1 MKQTMRYISVVA
13 LLMCSM
19 MTWADDRVFIV
30 APTNGTVTVDNAN
43 PTGATTVTLT
53 VTPAADYYITLDDIK
68 VEKTSVE
75 AQARRVGE
83 AGPSI
88 ADPLEVTVV
97 SVDDT
102 GKGTYQFDLP
112 EGNGAMVSVT
122 FTECETFTPIVT
134 IGNWTYGHMADE
146 PEVTNNKSGGT
157 VTFTYSVDGSNLY
170 SPTVPTDAGKYTVK
184 ASIAAKGHYKA
195 AEATADFN
203 IYKAVL
209 NDLFVS
215 IGNWV
220 FFLEPSTP
228 SVEGNLGNGAVT
240 YEYKVKDAGDDTYS
254 KTVPTAVGSYTVRA
268 TVAETKNYERAMAT
282 ASFEIMTVDVTK
294 AVITLS
300 TTSYTYDGTA
310 KEPVVTVKVDDIV
323 IPATY
328 YIVAY
333 TNNVNAGTATVTLTF
348 KDGITGTA
356 STTFTIEKATLKL
369 AVSISSW
376 VYGTTPGIP
385 GVTGVPANAALSF
398 VYKVKDADDKTYSS
412 TVPTNV
418 GSYTVRAIVAESANY
433 KSATA
438 TADFEITPKVVENA
452 TIILSQTSYEYDGT
466 AKEPEVTVKDGET
479 TIPSTEYKV
488 RYKDNIDV
496 GEAQVS
502 IYDCEG
508 GNYTVN
514 GSTTFPITEGTLS
527 VQVSGYDD
535 YYDTEAHGITVKAT
549 EGAEVMYGT
558 TKIYLSQTSP
568 TFIDVGTY
576 TVYFEVTKP
585 NYKPVEGSATVIIRE
600 REQGEGY
607 ALWIGKTQVTEE
619 NRKNVLNDPD
629 PEAPRFFFDP
639 KNNQLVITNNQEA
652 LTIESRL
659 YNLTIF
665 LNKKEPSKLERIFG
679 QNGTLSITTY
689 GNEPGSLTL
698 DTKHHDGV
706 ICGFSEFSVTGTYML
721 DPKDGKYAIYDSRFI
736 LLKQSGTDYNDL
748 PYYAIAQEASFGQ
761 TISPLVHGETITF
774 RADDYMTTDNDGN
787 IVKVPLDNTAI
798 NDVLHTFNQDIYPE
812 EEDYFDEDLLCLR
825 IYGRREPQARAT
837 RAADDGNDDQLIPG
851 TDEYADAHR
860 GCLTFMVPDGTGS
873 AFVQT
878 ETEPGCQLRM
888 RVMGDGSESVSS
900 KDFADGMMRLDYDV
914 AKPSYVLVWLEEDGA
929 VRPEEKRETAHGR
942 IYSIRVMPTSTSKNP
957 LADIEGFPEDMISE
971 VVVFEPTGIHEPK
984 DDGRTVEKRNDAFY
998 DLQGR
1003 RVAVP
1008 QKGVYIY
1015 NGKKVV
1021 IK

>member
-19 MTWADDRVFIV
+19 MTWADDRVYIV

-68 VEKTSVE
+68 VEKTSEE

-88 ADPLEVTVV
+88 ADPIEVTEV

-134 IGNWTYGHMADE
+134 IGDWRYGHTADK
-146 PEVTNNKSGGT
+146 PKVTNNKSGGT
-157 VTFTYSVDGSNLY
+157 VTFTYSVKGVNNY
-170 SPTVPTDAGKYTVK
+170 SATVPTDAGVYTVK

-195 AEATADFN
+195 AEDTADFF
-203 IYKAVL
+203 IYKESLDA
-209 NDLFVS
+209 FSVS
-215 IGNWV
+215 IHSWV
-220 FFLEPSTP
+220 FLHEPRTP
-228 SVEGNLGNGAVT
+228 SVKGNKSNGDVT
-240 YEYKVKDAGDDTYS
+240 YEYKVKDADDNTYS

-268 TVAETKNYERAMAT
+268 TVAETKNYKGAT
-282 ASFEIMTVDVTK
+282 ATADFEIMSLDVTK

-300 TTSYTYDGTA
+300 MRSYTYDGTA
-310 KEPVVTVKVDDIV
+310 KEPEVTVKVDDIV

-385 GVTGVPANAALSF
+385 GVTGVPANADLSF

-488 RYKDNIDV
+488 MYMDNIDV
-496 GEAQVS
+496 GKAQVS

-514 GSTTFPITEGTLS
+514 GSTTFTITEGTLS
-527 VQVSGYDD
+527 VQVYGYDG
-535 YYDTEAHGITVKAT
+535 YFDTEAHGITVKAT

-558 TKIYLSQTSP
+558 TKIYLSNTSP
-568 TFIDVGTY
+568 TFIDVGSY
-576 TVYFEVTKP
+576 TVYYKVTKP
-585 NYKPVEGSATVIIRE
+585 NYKTVEGSATVIIRE

-629 PEAPRFFFDP
+629 SEKARFFFDP

-665 LNKKEPSKLERIFG
+665 LNKEEPSKLERIFG

-689 GNEPGSLTL
+689 ANEPGSLTL

-706 ICGFSEFSVTGTYML
+706 ICGFHEFSITNTYML
-721 DPKDGKYAIYDSRFI
+721 DPTAGKYAIYDNRPV

-748 PYYAIAQEASFGQ
+748 PYYSIAQEARFGQ

-774 RADDYMTTDNDGN
+774 KANDYMTTDNEGN
-787 IVKVPLDNTAI
+787 IIEVPLGNTAI
-798 NDVLHTFNQDIYPE
+798 NNILHTFNQDISP
-812 EEDYFDEDLLCLR
+812 EEDYFDENWLCFWMFGSGASL
-825 IYGRREPQARAT
+825 ARAT
-837 RAADDGNDDQLIPG
+837 RAADHGNDDQLIPG

-873 AFVQT
+873 AFIQT
-878 ETEPGCQLRM
+878 ETDPGCQLKM
-888 RVMGDGSESVSS
+888 QVMGDGSESVSS

-914 AKPSYVLVWLEEDGA
+914 AKPSYVLVWLEEDEA

-957 LADIEGFPEDMISE
+957 LADIEGFPEDMIDE
-971 VVVFEPTGIHEPK
+971 VVVFEPSGIHELK
-984 DDGRTVEKRNDAFY
+984 DGSWTVEKRSDDFY

-1008 QKGVYIY
+1008 QKGVYIH
-1015 NGKKVV
+1015 NGKKVI

>member
-19 MTWADDRVFIV
+19 MTWADDRVYIV

-68 VEKTSVE
+68 VEKTSEE

-88 ADPLEVTVV
+88 ADPIEVTEV

-134 IGNWTYGHMADE
+134 IGDWRYGHTADK
-146 PEVTNNKSGGT
+146 PKVTDNKSGGT
-157 VTFTYSVDGSNLY
+157 VTFTYSVKGVNNY
-170 SPTVPTDAGKYTVK
+170 SATVPTDAGVYTVK

-195 AEATADFN
+195 AEDTADFF
-203 IYKAVL
+203 IYKESLDA
-209 NDLFVS
+209 FSVS
-215 IGNWV
+215 IHSWV
-220 FFLEPSTP
+220 FLHEPRTP
-228 SVEGNLGNGAVT
+228 SVKGNKSNGDVT
-240 YEYKVKDAGDDTYS
+240 YEYKVKDADDNTYS

-268 TVAETKNYERAMAT
+268 TVAETKNYKGAT
-282 ASFEIMTVDVTK
+282 ATADFEIMSLDVTK

-300 TTSYTYDGTA
+300 MRSYTYDGTA
-310 KEPVVTVKVDDIV
+310 KEPEVTVKVDDIV
-323 IPATY
+323 IPAAY

-385 GVTGVPANAALSF
+385 GVTGVPANADLSF
-398 VYKVKDADDKTYSS
+398 VYKVKHAAENTYSS

-488 RYKDNIDV
+488 RYMDNIDV

-514 GSTTFPITEGTLS
+514 GSTTFTITEGTLS

-535 YYDTEAHGITVKAT
+535 YYDTEAHGITVEAT
-549 EGAEVMYGT
+549 DGAEVRYGT
-558 TKIYLSQTSP
+558 TTIYLSKTSP

-576 TVYFEVTKP
+576 TVYYKVTKP
-585 NYKPVEGSATVIIRE
+585 NYKTVEGSATVIIRE

-629 PEAPRFFFDP
+629 PEKARFFFDP
-639 KNNQLVITNNQEA
+639 KHNQLVITNNQEA

-665 LNKKEPSKLERIFG
+665 LNKEEPSRLERIFG
-679 QNGTLSITTY
+679 QNGSLSITTY
-689 GNEPGSLTL
+689 ANEPGSLTL

-706 ICGFSEFSVTGTYML
+706 ICGFHEFSITNTYML
-721 DPKDGKYAIYDSRFI
+721 DPTAGKYAIYDNRPV

-748 PYYAIAQEASFGQ
+748 PYYSIAQEASFGQ
-761 TISPLVHGETITF
+761 TISPLVHGGTITF
-774 RADDYMTTDNDGN
+774 KANDYMTTDNEGN
-787 IVKVPLDNTAI
+787 IIEVPLGNTAI
-798 NDVLHTFNQDIYPE
+798 NNVLHTFNQDISPE
-812 EEDYFDEDLLCLR
+812 REYFDENWLCFWMFGSGASL
-825 IYGRREPQARAT
+825 ARAT
-837 RAADDGNDDQLIPG
+837 RAADHGNDDQLIPG

-873 AFVQT
+873 AFIQT
-878 ETEPGCQLRM
+878 ETDPGCQLKM
-888 RVMGDGSESVSS
+888 QVMGDGSESVSS
-900 KDFADGMMRLDYDV
+900 GDFADGMMRLDYDV

-942 IYSIRVMPTSTSKNP
+942 IYSIRVMPTSTSRNP
-957 LADIEGFPEDMISE
+957 LADIEGFPDDMIDE
-971 VVVFEPTGIHEPK
+971 VVVFEPSGIHELK
-984 DDGRTVEKRNDAFY
+984 DDSRTVEKRSDAFY

-1008 QKGVYIY
+1008 QKGVYIH